1 MSYRVA
7 ELLLRELLNHA
18 AWSLKPPK
26 HHGTTHLAHW
36 CGNDRPFHHWYCSNN
51 TPCLQWSKFAW
62 QLSEVS
68 RLISKTAVPFC
79 AMVIGQCKHK
89 TNPLPLLLN
98 NLSVLLHNKWPF
110 LACRGGGWVGS
121 NWLGFNWR
129 RAHTPEALPW
139 RRPASSDSPFEWR
152 RSLPPFP
159 SSLSS
164 YLTLHLSH
172 P

>member
-1 MSYRVA
+1 MSYSVA

-18 AWSLKPPK
+18 AWRLKPPK
-26 HHGTTHLAHW
+26 HHGTAHLAHW
-36 CGNDRPFHHWYCSNN
+36 CGNDRPFTIGTALIIHHAY
-51 TPCLQWSKFAW
+51 TK
-62 QLSEVS
+62 VS
-68 RLISKTAVPFC
+68 LPDSCRKCPRLISKTAVPFC

-89 TNPLPLLLN
+89 TNPSPLLLN
-98 NLSVLLHNKWPF
+98 DLSVLLHNKCTF
-110 LACRGGGWVGS
+110 LACRGGVGS

-152 RSLPPFP
+152 RSLLPFP

-164 YLTLHLSH
+164 HLILHLSH